1 MSENVNGALTYILIE
16 QRGNERQQTDG
27 DNIAN
32 GGGQR
37 RGQIVRI
44 QAILLREQNHSD
56 KHKVCNEY
64 TWYIVQNIQLIV
76 SSNLPSTK
84 HDEVAVNMADAVNS
98 ITFSK

>member
-1 MSENVNGALTYILIE
+1 MKVIQRWVSAKTSIVVLSGWVGGLVGGWMSENVNGALTYILIE

-64 TWYIVQNIQLIV
+64 T
-76 SSNLPSTK
+76 
-84 HDEVAVNMADAVNS
+84 
-98 ITFSK
+98 